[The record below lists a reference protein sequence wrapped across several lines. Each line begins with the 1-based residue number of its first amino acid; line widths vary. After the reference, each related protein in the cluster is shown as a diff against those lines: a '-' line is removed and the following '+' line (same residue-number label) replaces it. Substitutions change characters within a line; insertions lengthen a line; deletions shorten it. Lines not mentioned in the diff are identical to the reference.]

1 MEFVMSAARVLF
13 HVVLATALA
22 APALAGAP
30 RSGAPIAGYLDLRT
44 GIFYPVDQSSAA
56 SLAAAI
62 TRTGSWSVEATV
74 RIDPSIP
81 TSATLTANFTAS
93 VADPVTNVGAYYN
106 YTARGSGTMKR
117 TGNVATI
124 TLHVPYIW
132 RLAHPTDVVS
142 IQFTVSAD
150 SATSPMA
157 SFMQTVPLPASG
169 KTTQVAIGDAI

>member
-1 MEFVMSAARVLF
+1 MSGARVPF
-13 HVVLATALA
+13 HVVLATAIA

-30 RSGAPIAGYLDLRT
+30 QSGPPIPGYLDLRT
-44 GIFYPVDQSSAA
+44 GIFYPLVQPSAT
-56 SLAAAI
+56 SPAAAI

-93 VADPVTNVGAYYN
+93 VSDPVTSVGAYYN

-117 TGNVATI
+117 VGNVATI

-132 RLAHPTDVVS
+132 RLAHTTDTVS
-142 IQFTVSAD
+142 IQFSVSAD

-157 SFMQTVPLPASG
+157 SFTQTVPLPANG
-169 KTTQVAIGDAI
+169 KTTEVAIGDAI